1 MSLQYLDKTEINK
14 ATLTEVI
21 SGKLGT
27 VRIEN
32 YPLKRVP
39 VHTTKKSDVRV
50 NGYAVIFCRGGGFL
64 S

>member
-1 MSLQYLDKTEINK
+1 MENNK
-14 ATLTEVI
+14 ATLTGVI

-39 VHTTKKSDVRV
+39 VHTTKESDVRV
-50 NGYAVIFCRGGGFL
+50 NGYSVIFFLGGFCHDVVIAD
-64 S
+64 